1 MAEQGVTVKIRGIRQ
16 LEAGTARLFRDID
29 RATVNDAIRVSAQ
42 QTASTVR
49 NRVPVV
55 SGRLRAS
62 VRDEMRGKVGVVT
75 MGAGLPYAGWIEFG
89 GSRGRR
95 RARRGRYVYPTAK
108 RTERAFV
115 KHCENAAAAQIKGAS
130 WPTPR

>member
-1 MAEQGVTVKIRGIRQ
+1 MPEAVEIKVRGVRQ
-16 LEAGTARLFRDID
+16 LSAGTADLFRNID
-29 RATVNDAIRVSAQ
+29 RATVSDAVRVSAE
-42 QTASTVR
+42 QTATTVR
-49 NRVPVV
+49 SRVPVV

-62 VRDEMRGKVGVVT
+62 VHSVMRGKIGRVE

-95 RARRGRYVYPTAK
+95 RVSRGRYEYPTAK

-115 KHCENAAAAQIKGAS
+115 KYCQNATEGEIQRMR